1 MKNRPQSSWVTIPVD
16 QRSWRLHE
24 CFGTATGGYGS
35 APFAGLYL
43 PMKQHDNDHTV
54 KVQHGWC
61 RRHQENIFRMMS
73 LRLDYE

>member
-1 MKNRPQSSWVTIPVD
+1 
-16 QRSWRLHE
+16 
-24 CFGTATGGYGS
+24 
-35 APFAGLYL
+35 
-43 PMKQHDNDHTV
+43 MKQHDNDHTV